1 MFAEVKESL
10 PISGDDYDGQIIRE
24 IKAAALDLT
33 TSAEIDL
40 PGEISITRN
49 AETGVVTDTSTMTD
63 ELIITA
69 IATWCNMRIGNPPGY
84 DALLRAYESMKG
96 SMRIS
101 GSYTQYEEPEPEPA
115 QEPDPEPDPED
126 PDEEEGGDG

>member
-49 AETGVVTDTSTMTD
+49 ATTGVVTDTSTLTD

-69 IATWCNMRIGNPPGY
+69 IATWCNMRIGNTPNY
-84 DALLRAYESMKG
+84 DKLLAAYNSLKG
-96 SMRIS
+96 QLRLSKT
-101 GSYTQYEEPEPEPA
+101 YTTSEVTTE
-115 QEPDPEPDPED
+115 
-126 PDEEEGGDG
+126 

>member
-33 TSAEIDL
+33 TSAEIEL
-40 PGEISITRN
+40 PGTIEITRSSQ
-49 AETGVVTDTSTMTD
+49 GVITDTSTLTD

-69 IATWCNMRIGNPPGY
+69 IATWCNMRIGNPPNY
-84 DALLRAYESMKG
+84 DKLLAAYNSLKG
-96 SMRIS
+96 QLRLSKT
-101 GSYTQYEEPEPEPA
+101 YTTSEVTTE
-115 QEPDPEPDPED
+115 
-126 PDEEEGGDG
+126 

>member
-1 MFAEVKESL
+1 MFAEVKDTL
-10 PISGDDYDGQIIRE
+10 PISGDDYDGWIIRE

-49 AETGVVTDTSTMTD
+49 ATTGVVTDTSTLTD

-69 IATWCNMRIGNPPGY
+69 IATWCNMRIGNPPNY
-84 DALLRAYESMKG
+84 DKLLAAYNSLKG
-96 SMRIS
+96 QLRLSKT
-101 GSYTQYEEPEPEPA
+101 YTTSEVTTE
-115 QEPDPEPDPED
+115 
-126 PDEEEGGDG
+126 

>member
-33 TSAEIDL
+33 TSAEIEL
-40 PGEISITRN
+40 PGTIEITISSQ
-49 AETGVVTDTSTMTD
+49 GVINDTSTLTD

-69 IATWCNMRIGNPPGY
+69 IATWCNMRIGNPPNY
-84 DALLRAYESMKG
+84 DNLLKAYESLKG
-96 SMRIS
+96 QLRLSK
-101 GSYTQYEEPEPEPA
+101 SYTSYGEVTTE
-115 QEPDPEPDPED
+115 
-126 PDEEEGGDG
+126 